1 MRFVQFTKDG
11 NRKLGLEIKD
21 GKAIVDLNAANP
33 ELPSNLRDFIKG
45 GDVNLKKVQSADSV
59 RLEAP
64 ISRPEKVLCVGMN
77 YRDHCREQ
85 GAPVPEE
92 PVVFGKF
99 PSCIIGPQDD
109 LHYPAETEKLDWEVE
124 LALIIGKEAKHVQKD
139 QAMDYIFGFCVALD
153 VSARD
158 WQNKQKNG
166 GQVLL
171 GKAMDE
177 FCPLGPVVVT
187 KDEVHGKVTLS
198 LNL

>member
-1 MRFVQFTKDG
+1 
-11 NRKLGLEIKD
+11 
-21 GKAIVDLNAANP
+21 
-33 ELPSNLRDFIKG
+33 
-45 GDVNLKKVQSADSV
+45 
-59 RLEAP
+59 
-64 ISRPEKVLCVGMN
+64 
-77 YRDHCREQ
+77 
-85 GAPVPEE
+85 
-92 PVVFGKF
+92 
-99 PSCIIGPQDD
+99 
-109 LHYPAETEKLDWEVE
+109 
-124 LALIIGKEAKHVQKD
+124 
-139 QAMDYIFGFCVALD
+139 MDYIFGFCVALD